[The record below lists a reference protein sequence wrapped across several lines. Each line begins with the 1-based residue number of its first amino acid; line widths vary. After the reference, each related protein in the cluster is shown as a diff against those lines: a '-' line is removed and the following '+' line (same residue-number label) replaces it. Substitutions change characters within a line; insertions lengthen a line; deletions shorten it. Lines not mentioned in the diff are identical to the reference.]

1 MQAQS
6 LNCTHMQL
14 FLFLV
19 EIHLIIFL
27 IQVIK
32 NAYLCFLAG
41 CLTPFS
47 RG

>member
-1 MQAQS
+1 
-6 LNCTHMQL
+6 MQL

-32 NAYLCFLAG
+32 NAYLCVFW
-41 CLTPFS
+41 PDV
-47 RG
+47 